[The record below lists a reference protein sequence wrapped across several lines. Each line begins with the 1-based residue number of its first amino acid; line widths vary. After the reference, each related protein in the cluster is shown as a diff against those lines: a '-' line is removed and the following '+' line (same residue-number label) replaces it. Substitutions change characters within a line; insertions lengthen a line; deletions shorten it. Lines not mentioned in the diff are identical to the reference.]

1 MRINKIFPLALTLF
15 LSGSASLHA
24 TDVKTRLDRLVS
36 DSLLQNAFIGLD
48 VIDITS
54 GDTIYQLNADRFF
67 TPASNLKLFTSAA
80 ALELL
85 GPNFRFKTEFY
96 YDGKIDKKG
105 RLKGALIIMGGGD
118 PLISGRFRSH
128 ITEIL
133 ECWADSL
140 KSRGINEIDGGIAID
155 NSYFEGPEL
164 GPGWSWDDLSYWYAC
179 PISALSFNDNCIN
192 LKFLPGKKA
201 GDPAII
207 NIDPI
212 TDYITVQNNA
222 VTLPPDSSFTLDYY
236 RIPHTNNITFFGG
249 IAANDTSGRIDYVS
263 VDKPEV
269 YCATV
274 FCDVLHFKGIKV
286 KKDIRLLSDKGS
298 KPILNNVYENATPLF
313 NWQSDSLGEVI
324 KVINTNSQNFFAEQT
339 LRTVGAEKDKEG
351 SFATGIKATGQFF
364 ESIGIDRSDLVMHD
378 GSGLSYMNMVKPQA
392 IMKLLK
398 YMAKS
403 PDFGVFYESLA
414 CPGKDKSLKNRL
426 KDNPYRE
433 RVRAKTGYIANT
445 STFSGYLRGPK
456 SDHLLAFSIMVNHY
470 DCPESSV
477 EAWQDSIV
485 ATMLEEY

>member
-1 MRINKIFPLALTLF
+1 MKINKIIPLALTLF

-24 TDVKTRLDRLVS
+24 TDVKTRLDRSVS

-54 GDTIYQLNADRFF
+54 GDTIYQLNADRYF

-96 YDGKIDKKG
+96 YDGKIDRKG
-105 RLKGALIIMGGGD
+105 RLKGALIIKGGGD

-140 KSRGINEIDGGIAID
+140 NSRGIRQIDGGITVD
-155 NSYFEGPEL
+155 NSYFKGPKL
-164 GPGWSWDDLSYWYAC
+164 GPGWSLDDLSYWYAC
-179 PISALSFNDNCIN
+179 PISALSFNDNCVD
-192 LKFLPGKKA
+192 LKFYPGKRA

-207 NIDPI
+207 IFDPI
-212 TDYITVQNNA
+212 TDYITIQNNA

-236 RIPHTNNITFFGG
+236 RIPNTNNITFFGG

-263 VDKPEV
+263 IDKPEI

-274 FCDVLHFKGIKV
+274 LCDVLYSKGIKV
-286 KKDIRLLSDKGS
+286 KKDIKLLSDRDS
-298 KPILNNVYENATPLF
+298 KPILDNVYQNATPLF

-339 LRTVGAEKDKEG
+339 LKTIGAEKGSEG
-351 SFATGIKATGQFF
+351 DFAGGIKAVRQFF
-364 ESIGIDRSDLVMHD
+364 ESIGIKEGDLVMYD
-378 GSGLSYMNMVKPQA
+378 GSGLSYMNMVKPSA
-392 IMKLLK
+392 IIRVLS
-398 YMAKS
+398 YMS
-403 PDFGVFYESLA
+403 TTPNFDVYILSLA
-414 CPGKDKSLKNRL
+414 CPAVDKSLKNRL
-426 KDNPYRE
+426 KDVPNRQTV
-433 RVRAKTGYIANT
+433 RVKTGYIANT
-445 STFSGYLRGPK
+445 STFSGYAKDPK
-456 SDHLLAFSIMVNHY
+456 TNHVLAFSIMVNHY
-470 DCPESSV
+470 DCPKSSV
-477 EAWQDSIV
+477 EVWEDSVV
-485 ATMLEEY
+485 AAMLEEF